1 MTFNLQYHVGWEVLY
16 IFTDPYPSNLIQRK
30 LKYVKKNCNFSCRVR
45 EEQRQCCMH
54 FWSAVMHG

>member
-30 LKYVKKNCNFSCRVR
+30 LKYVKKNL
-45 EEQRQCCMH
+45 
-54 FWSAVMHG
+54 